1 MAIEN
6 SLILNIPH
14 HSTYIP
20 FYYYDRAFLPI
31 SSDNPSYNIEKRKKD
46 FIINYEHLVMTD
58 WYTDE
63 LFDNNLCPSSVKA
76 EVSRLLC
83 DTERFSSDKDE
94 EMSKYGMG
102 FYYTKS
108 FDGTL
113 IKNKDK
119 RIKESIKREFY
130 DPYHNRLTTAV
141 DNALEEN
148 NIALI
153 LDCHSFNPTK
163 LPYEKSNHN
172 SSDRKEICIGT
183 DNYHT
188 PKELLELAK
197 SFFLSKGYSVSLNYP
212 FSGSIVPLSFYKKE
226 KRVSSVM
233 IELNRSLYLIKDTKE
248 KNERFFALKE
258 NLKELEKMLLAF
270 LNR

>member
-1 MAIEN
+1 MAIED

-20 FYYYDRAFLPI
+20 FYYYDKAFLPSLSE
-31 SSDNPSYNIEKRKKD
+31 SSYKIEKKKKD
-46 FIINYEHLVMTD
+46 FIIDYEHLVMTD

-63 LFDNNLCPSSVKA
+63 LFDNNLCPSLKA

-83 DTERFSSDKDE
+83 DTERFCSDEDE

-102 FYYTKS
+102 FYYTNS

-119 RIKESIKREFY
+119 IIKESIKKEFY
-130 DPYHNRLTTAV
+130 YPYHNRLATNV
-141 DNALEEN
+141 ENALEEN

-172 SSDRKEICIGT
+172 SFDRKEICIGT

-188 PKELLELAK
+188 PKELLELTK

-212 FSGSIVPLSFYKKE
+212 FSGSIVPLPFYKKE
-226 KRVSSVM
+226 KRVLSIM
-233 IELNRSLYLIKDTKE
+233 IELNRLLYLLEGTNK
-248 KNERFFALKE
+248 KNKNFEDLKQ
-258 NLKELEKMLLAF
+258 NLEELEEALISF
-270 LNR
+270 LN